1 MNVLFLPFF
10 LAVTQPAAPTPSVAI
25 TSDLV
30 CTVQHAIRWRTSA
43 WQPWMCVR
51 VSDAVNAA
59 AVATGVRAD
68 TLLAIAINESDLRP
82 GVEHWHRTLTF
93 LPGGHYYEN
102 GVGPGVVGDLGLMG
116 TRCKLGPDMLCSNGL
131 LKGWKYPAA
140 MQIEA
145 NILLGA
151 KILATNG
158 WRGYNAGKGY
168 EDRVCAIRS
177 ALGGV
182 RVKTSASRIR
192 KLISQILEA
201 VPQPRS

>member
-1 MNVLFLPFF
+1 VNVLFLPFF
-10 LAVTQPAAPTPSVAI
+10 LAAVQPVASTPSVAI

-30 CTVQHAIRWRTSA
+30 CTVQHAIRWRAVA
-43 WQPWMCVR
+43 WRPWMCVR

-82 GVEHWHRTLTF
+82 GAEHWHRTLAF
-93 LPGGHYYEN
+93 LPGGRYYEN
-102 GVGPGVVGDLGLMG
+102 GVGPGAVGDLGFMG

-145 NILLGA
+145 NVLLGA
-151 KILATNG
+151 KILATSG
-158 WRGYNAGKGY
+158 WRGYNAGEGY

-182 RVKTSASRIR
+182 KVKTSVSRIR
-192 KLISQILEA
+192 KLISQILEV